1 MKPLPSG
8 QLPRIL
14 LVDDQEINRVTL
26 EAILSSGE
34 YELHTAADGYAALDA
49 AALYRPDLILLDIMM
64 PELDGYAVCRQIR
77 ATPALASI
85 PVVMVTALNDQDSR
99 LKGIQAGADDFI
111 SKPIPI
117 EELRARVRTITR
129 LNRFRSIAEQR
140 ARFEHLFELSPAAI
154 VLVDSAG
161 QLCAVNA
168 RADDL
173 LSATGLPPRI
183 GCPLSTSLPAPAV
196 AELAALTA
204 AAFAGPNDPSVI
216 TVRLKAPNCDRVLHV
231 RAARLDETDGPLVM
245 LLLDDIT
252 VEVRAREA
260 MEAMNRDLDAL
271 VRARTRQLEEANQ
284 LLMSYAAFV
293 SHDLRSPLCVVKGYL
308 SLLVTGPA
316 LLDPEVKSC
325 ITQAHAATL
334 MMEDMITNILRLAS
348 DEHSASGPEHPIDPR
363 PIIER
368 LCWKLAAVQPKLRP
382 IINILPLPP
391 VLASEP
397 LLERVFFNIVSN
409 ALKYSGGRSEP
420 MIEIGAQESPTGP
433 VLYVRDNGV
442 GFDARDADRLF
453 REFSRLPSAAS
464 SDGLGLGLSLVSR
477 LLRAHQGRIWAEGRP
492 GEGATFYVC
501 FGPASTAAAKI

>member
-1 MKPLPSG
+1 MKPLSTA

-14 LVDDQEINRVTL
+14 LVDDQEMNLATL

-34 YELHTAADGYAALDA
+34 YELHTAGDGYAALDA
-49 AALYRPDLILLDIMM
+49 AARHRPDLILLDIMM

-85 PVVMVTALNDQDSR
+85 PVVMVTALNDQASR

-111 SKPIPI
+111 SKPIPM

-154 VLVDSAG
+154 VLVDADG
-161 QLCAVNA
+161 HLCAVNA

-173 LSATGLPPRI
+173 LSASGLPPRI
-183 GCPLSTSLPAPAV
+183 GSPLPASLPVPA
-196 AELAALTA
+196 ASELAALAT
-204 AAFAGPNDPSVI
+204 AAFAGPDDPGPI
-216 TVRLKAPNCDRVLHV
+216 TVGLKAPGGDRVLHV

-245 LLLDDIT
+245 LVLDDIT

-260 MEAMNRDLDAL
+260 LESMNRDLDAL
-271 VRARTRQLEEANQ
+271 VRSRTHQLEEANQ

-316 LLDPEVKSC
+316 QLDPEVKNC

-334 MMEDMITNILRLAS
+334 MMEEMITNILRLAS
-348 DEHSASGPEHPIDPR
+348 DEHSASGPEHPINPR
-363 PIIER
+363 PVIER
-368 LCWKLAAVQPKLRP
+368 LCWKLAAVQPKPRP
-382 IINILPLPP
+382 TINILPLPP

-397 LLERVFFNIVSN
+397 LLERVFFNIVAN
-409 ALKYSGGRSEP
+409 ALKYSASRSEP
-420 MIEIGAQESPTGP
+420 VIEIGALESPEGP

-442 GFDARDADRLF
+442 GFDARDAERLF

-477 LLRAHQGRIWAEGRP
+477 LLRAHHGRIWAEGRP
-492 GEGATFYVC
+492 GEGATFYVR
-501 FGPASTAAAKI
+501 FGPAAVPAKP

>member
-1 MKPLPSG
+1 MKPLSTA

-14 LVDDQEINRVTL
+14 LVDDQEMNLATL

-34 YELHTAADGYAALDA
+34 YELHTAGDGYAALDA
-49 AALYRPDLILLDIMM
+49 AARHRPDLILLDIMM

-85 PVVMVTALNDQDSR
+85 PVVMVTALNDQASR

-111 SKPIPI
+111 SKPIPM

-154 VLVDSAG
+154 VLVDADG
-161 QLCAVNA
+161 HLCAVNA

-173 LSATGLPPRI
+173 LSASGLPPRI
-183 GCPLSTSLPAPAV
+183 GSPLPASLPVPA
-196 AELAALTA
+196 ASELAALAT
-204 AAFAGPNDPSVI
+204 AAFAGPDDPGPI
-216 TVRLKAPNCDRVLHV
+216 TVGLKAPGGDRVLHV

-245 LLLDDIT
+245 LVLDDIT

-260 MEAMNRDLDAL
+260 LESMNRDLDAL
-271 VRARTRQLEEANQ
+271 VRSRTHQLEEANQ

-316 LLDPEVKSC
+316 QLDPEVKNC

-334 MMEDMITNILRLAS
+334 MMEEMITNILRLAS
-348 DEHSASGPEHPIDPR
+348 DEHSASGPEHPINPR
-363 PIIER
+363 PVIER
-368 LCWKLAAVQPKLRP
+368 LCWKLAAVQPKPRP
-382 IINILPLPP
+382 TINILPLPP

-397 LLERVFFNIVSN
+397 LLERVFFNIVAN
-409 ALKYSGGRSEP
+409 ALKYSASRSEP
-420 MIEIGAQESPTGP
+420 VIEIGAQESPEGP

-442 GFDARDADRLF
+442 GFDARDAERLF

-477 LLRAHQGRIWAEGRP
+477 LLRAHHGRIWAEGRP
-492 GEGATFYVC
+492 GEGATFYVR
-501 FGPASTAAAKI
+501 FGPAAVPAKP

>member
-1 MKPLPSG
+1 MKPLSTA

-14 LVDDQEINRVTL
+14 LVDDQEMNLATL

-34 YELHTAADGYAALDA
+34 YELHTAGDGYAALDA
-49 AALYRPDLILLDIMM
+49 AARHRPDLILLDIMM
-64 PELDGYAVCRQIR
+64 PDLDGYAVCRQIR

-85 PVVMVTALNDQDSR
+85 PVVMVTALNDQASR

-111 SKPIPI
+111 SKPIPM

-154 VLVDSAG
+154 VLVHADG
-161 QLCAVNA
+161 HLCAVNA

-173 LSATGLPPRI
+173 LSASGLPPRI
-183 GCPLSTSLPAPAV
+183 GSPLPASLPVPA
-196 AELAALTA
+196 ASELAALAT
-204 AAFAGPNDPSVI
+204 AAFAGPDDPGPI
-216 TVRLKAPNCDRVLHV
+216 TVGLKAPGGDRVLHV

-245 LLLDDIT
+245 LVLDDIT

-260 MEAMNRDLDAL
+260 LESMNRDLDAL
-271 VRARTRQLEEANQ
+271 VRSRTHQLEEANQ

-316 LLDPEVKSC
+316 QLDPEVKNC

-334 MMEDMITNILRLAS
+334 MMEEMITNILRLAS
-348 DEHSASGPEHPIDPR
+348 DEHSASGPEHPINPR
-363 PIIER
+363 PVIER
-368 LCWKLAAVQPKLRP
+368 LCWKLAAVQPKPRP
-382 IINILPLPP
+382 TINILPLPP

-397 LLERVFFNIVSN
+397 LLERVFFNIVAN
-409 ALKYSGGRSEP
+409 ALKYSASRSEP
-420 MIEIGAQESPTGP
+420 VIEIGAQESPEGP

-442 GFDARDADRLF
+442 GFDARDAERLF

-477 LLRAHQGRIWAEGRP
+477 LLRAHHGRIWAEGRP
-492 GEGATFYVC
+492 GEGATFYVR
-501 FGPASTAAAKI
+501 FGPAAVPAKP

>member
-1 MKPLPSG
+1 MKSLSNA

-14 LVDDQEINRVTL
+14 LVDDQEMNLATL

-49 AALYRPDLILLDIMM
+49 AARYRPDLILLDIMM
-64 PELDGYAVCRQIR
+64 PELDGYAVCQQIR
-77 ATPALASI
+77 STPALASI
-85 PVVMVTALNDQDSR
+85 PVVMVTALNDQASR

-154 VLVDSAG
+154 VLVDAAVHLS
-161 QLCAVNA
+161 AVNA

-173 LSATGLPPRI
+173 LSSTGLPPRI
-183 GCPLSTSLPAPAV
+183 GSPLSASLPAAV
-196 AELAALTA
+196 IAELTALVT
-204 AAFAGPNDPSVI
+204 AAFAGPDNPGPI
-216 TVRLKAPNCDRVLHV
+216 TVRLKAPGGDRVLHV

-245 LLLDDIT
+245 LVLDDIT
-252 VEVRAREA
+252 VEVRARESL
-260 MEAMNRDLDAL
+260 EAMNRDLDAL
-271 VRARTRQLEEANQ
+271 VRSRTRQLEEANQ
-284 LLMSYAAFV
+284 LLMSYATFV

-316 LLDPEVKSC
+316 PFDPEVKNC

-334 MMEDMITNILRLAS
+334 MMEEMITNILRLAS
-348 DEHSASGPEHPIDPR
+348 DEHTASGPEHPINPR
-363 PIIER
+363 PVIER
-368 LCWKLAAVQPKLRP
+368 LCWKLAAIQPKSRP

-391 VLASEP
+391 ILVSEP
-397 LLERVFFNIVSN
+397 LLERVFFNIVGN
-409 ALKYSGGRSEP
+409 ALKYSVGRSEP
-420 MIEIGAQESPTGP
+420 MIEIGAQESPAGP

-442 GFDARDADRLF
+442 GFDTRDSDRLF
-453 REFSRLPSAAS
+453 REFSRLPGAAS

-477 LLRAHQGRIWAEGRP
+477 LLRSHQGRIWAEGRP
-492 GEGATFYVC
+492 GEGATFYVF
-501 FGPASTAAAKI
+501 FGPTSSDAAKT